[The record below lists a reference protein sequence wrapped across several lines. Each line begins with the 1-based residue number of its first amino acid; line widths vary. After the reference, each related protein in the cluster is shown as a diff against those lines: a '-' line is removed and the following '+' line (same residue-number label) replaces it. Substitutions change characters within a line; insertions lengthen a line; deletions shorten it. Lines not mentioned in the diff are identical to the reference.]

1 MAIPPR
7 TPVIIGVGQVT
18 DRPLRDASPDSR
30 PQPLDLM
37 VDALE
42 RAAHDA
48 GAPDV
53 LNAID
58 ELVAI
63 SSFTWHTNDPALLVA
78 QRLGLSDVKTR
89 LTPIGGNVAQK
100 LVHESA
106 RRILSAEVTTV
117 AVVGAEAMNAQ
128 LLARRVDTRLEWVQQ
143 SDNVASPLDP
153 SDDRTPLTETEYSQG
168 LRLPIEVYPLFENAR
183 RARLGWSLDDQ
194 RAHLGRLWSN
204 FSTVATTNPYAWMPE
219 YHSPEE
225 ITTPTGAN
233 RMVSYPYTKL
243 LIANVPVDMA
253 AAYIITSY
261 EHARTLGVATDRM
274 VFPQLGADA
283 NDHWFVSDRPAL
295 DDSPAMRALWD
306 TLTGFGARA
315 DNLNHIDLYSCFPTV
330 VQTACEVLGIDAYD
344 MNRIPTVTGGLTFGG
359 GPGNNYT
366 THAIASMVDALR
378 ADPTSQGLVTALG
391 WFSTKHSWGTY
402 AATPPAGGFQWAT
415 PQGVVD
421 ALPRCRHEQ
430 RSGDVTVE
438 SYTVTHARD
447 GSPTSMIAAAR
458 ASDDTRVWCHSNDVS
473 LMHDAE
479 TTEIIGRS
487 GEVHD
492 NVLTM

>member
-1 MAIPPR
+1 
-7 TPVIIGVGQVT
+7 
-18 DRPLRDASPDSR
+18 
-30 PQPLDLM
+30 M

-42 RAAHDA
+42 RAANDA
-48 GAPDV
+48 GGGGV

-78 QRLGLSDVKTR
+78 QRLGLSEVKTR

-106 RRILSAEVTTV
+106 RRILSGDVTTV

-128 LLARRVDTRLEWVQQ
+128 LLARRANTRTQWVVQG
-143 SDNVASPLDP
+143 DDVAMALDL
-153 SDDRTPLTETEYSQG
+153 SDDRTPLTEAEYTQG

-183 RARLGWSLDDQ
+183 RARMGWSLDDQ
-194 RAHLGRLWSN
+194 RARLGTLWSN
-204 FSTVATTNPYAWMPE
+204 FSSVAAANPYAWLPKL
-219 YHSPEE
+219 HTPEE
-225 ITTPTGAN
+225 ITTPSASN
-233 RMVSYPYTKL
+233 RMVGYPYTKL
-243 LIANVPVDMA
+243 LIANVPVDMG

-261 EHARTLGVATDRM
+261 EQARKLGVAKDRM

-283 NDHWFVSDRPAL
+283 NDHWFVSDRPQL
-295 DDSPAMRALWD
+295 DDSPAMRALWN
-306 TLTGFGARA
+306 TLTNFGARA
-315 DNLNHIDLYSCFPTV
+315 DDFAHIDLYSCFPTV

-344 MNRIPTVTGGLTFGG
+344 ASRIPTMTGGLTFGG

-378 ADPTSQGLVTALG
+378 ADTTSQGLVTALG

-402 AATPPAGGFQWAT
+402 TATPPVGGFQWAT
-415 PQGVVD
+415 PQSEVD
-421 ALPRCRHEQ
+421 ALPRCRSEQ
-430 RSGDVTVE
+430 LSGPVSVE

-447 GSPTSMIAAAR
+447 GSPTSVIVAAR
-458 ASDDTRVWCHSNDVS
+458 TSEAIRVWCHSYDAS
-473 LMHDAE
+473 LMRSAE

-487 GEVHD
+487 GDVHD
-492 NVLTM
+492 GVITL